1 MAVGLSYTQTI
12 RAVQFTLLQHETTTK
27 IICQFCEHCNT
38 IFIVFLN
45 IVSESRMLS
54 HIPPDVPKSVSQK
67 MSKSLYFSI
76 SELKTHHLL
85 QTHPQKYFIN
95 YQ

>member
-1 MAVGLSYTQTI
+1 MAVGLPYTETI
-12 RAVQFTLLQHETTTK
+12 RAVQFTLLQDETTKK
-27 IICQFCEHCNT
+27 IIYQFCEHWNT

-45 IVSESRMLS
+45 IVSESCMLS
-54 HIPPDVPKSVSQK
+54 HIPPVVPKSVFQK
-67 MSKSLYFSI
+67 MSKYLYFSI

-85 QTHPQKYFIN
+85 QTHPRKYFIN